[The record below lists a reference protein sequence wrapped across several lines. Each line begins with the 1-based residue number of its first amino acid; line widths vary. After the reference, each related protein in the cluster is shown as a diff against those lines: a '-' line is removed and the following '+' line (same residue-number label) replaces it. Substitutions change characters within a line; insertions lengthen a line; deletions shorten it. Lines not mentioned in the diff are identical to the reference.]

1 MGYAEM
7 TKLGLADQI
16 EQLRARWPQA
26 NAEGPNKNGEY
37 LILVPGMLLPKGWN
51 KTICTAMF
59 LTRINGAHAG
69 PLDGFCV
76 DLPDLR
82 LEGGAHPH
90 YSRPFA
96 LAVQERYW
104 HEPTQRYWGG
114 NEQLPGF
121 PQWKDLTRFWWR
133 SQSHDP
139 NHHRLF
145 TTAMMIKQRL
155 NPAR

>member
-1 MGYAEM
+1 MKANI
-7 TKLGLADQI
+7 GLVDQI
-16 EQLRARWPQA
+16 DQLRAKWPQA
-26 NAEGPNKNGEY
+26 NAEGPNENGEY
-37 LILVPGMLLPKGWN
+37 LILVPGMLLPEGWN

-59 LTRINGAHAG
+59 LTRVHGFHCG

-82 LEGGAHPH
+82 LASGAQPH

-96 LAVQERYW
+96 LAVQERFW
-104 HEPTQRYWGG
+104 HEPSGRYWGG
-114 NEQLPGF
+114 NEKLPGF

-133 SQSHDP
+133 AQSHDQ

-145 TTAMMIKQRL
+145 NTAMMIKQRL